1 MYNGQSYKS
10 SCEKVQQKKKV
21 DKYPS
26 YTTVGR
32 IVTVWNSL
40 TEAQF

>member
-1 MYNGQSYKS
+1 MDRAI
-10 SCEKVQQKKKV
+10 KVVVKRSNKKKV